1 MYKRGQLT
9 LFIILGII
17 IFAIVFFFLFIGSD
31 KGFKKE
37 ILSPIAKTTELRKA
51 QEFIDGC
58 LETLAKEAID
68 NVYSYGG
75 YAELN
80 NIPKTVNSKNCLVY
94 KNINFYSSYAPTQDF
109 VESQIRIYIREK
121 LDGCLNFKDFK
132 YGIIYNL
139 SGLDVS
145 LPDEVASGRKTI
157 EVILNYYLRIEDNK
171 PELKS
176 SRFTMPSNLVK
187 IIKITSLFIAGNEA
201 SSLNACNG
209 FLPCSQINGNSYCN
223 NQGSYCNSNC
233 EGIQIN
239 CVDSINR
246 EYNLIDYKNDK
257 VFSFVICK
265 TEETNQNNGL
275 RIPGTVSLPF
285 GGT

>member
-31 KGFKKE
+31 KSLKKE

-58 LETLAKEAID
+58 LETLAKEVID

-80 NIPKTVNSKNCLVY
+80 NIPRTVNNKNCLVY
-94 KNINFYSSYAPTQDF
+94 KNINLYSSYALTQDF
-109 VESQIRIYIREK
+109 VESQIKEYIEK
-121 LDGCLNFKDFK
+121 NLDGCLNFKEFK

-139 SGLDVS
+139 SELSVS
-145 LPDEVASGRKTI
+145 LPDEVVFGRKII
-157 EVILNYYLRIEDNK
+157 EVILNYYIRIEDNK
-171 PELKS
+171 PELKNS
-176 SRFTMPSNLVK
+176 KFIMPSNLVK
-187 IIKITSLFIAGNEA
+187 IIKISSSLIAGNEA
-201 SSLNACNG
+201 NSLNGCNS
-209 FLPCSQINGNSYCN
+209 FLPCNQINGNSYCS

-239 CVDSINR
+239 CIDYINR
-246 EYNLIDYKNDK
+246 EYNLIDDKNHK
-257 VFSFVICK
+257 IFSFVVCK
-265 TEETNQNNGL
+265 TEEANRDNGL
-275 RIPGTVSLPF
+275 RIPGAVSLPF
-285 GGT
+285 GGA